1 MYNRYMRNDAGDH
14 RRADAR
20 RNEPPHSS
28 GNHQQRAG
36 AHECRQQGTG
46 TAMTGGLFGKDGP
59 FSAIL
64 GKLNLTDLDT
74 GDLLLLL
81 LIFLLFREGGDEE
94 LLIALGLL
102 LIM

>member
-1 MYNRYMRNDAGDH
+1 MYNRYMRKDPGDH
-14 RRADAR
+14 RRVDERQGAT
-20 RNEPPHSS
+20 PHSAP
-28 GNHQQRAG
+28 HQPRPPQHG
-36 AHECRQQGTG
+36 AN
-46 TAMTGGLFGKDGP
+46 TAPLGGLFSG
-59 FSAIL
+59 IL
-64 GKLNLTDLDT
+64 GKLNLNDMDT